1 MHLEREL
8 LCILHVHGGGVLL
21 GPDDPRVVRVQQL
34 MCFEYVLPHNTGV
47 CLVLSSSFST

>member
-21 GPDDPRVVRVQQL
+21 GPDDPRVVRVQ
-34 MCFEYVLPHNTGV
+34 LPHNTGV